1 MKVHFLKNH
10 TIRVRFI
17 SVVLILILIFSMSY
31 VLLFEQLKQEQQSEV
46 EKNMFLTEMVASSL
60 DDFISGQKS
69 VLEELALLDDV
80 KQEQR
85 AEVSVILQ
93 DFAHSHPEASSFWVF
108 DKDGERV
115 AQYPEN
121 KAYENLKDQ
130 EYWKRIKENTF
141 VGGPY
146 IEQVTGKEVIIV
158 TKPYYRGKQK
168 AGIVGISIPLSALQV
183 ELDKIN
189 VGQLRYVTLITREDG
204 QVLSHPNLEQYR
216 KTYSF
221 EASLIYQELK
231 VKNLTSGYFENNQE
245 QLMHT
250 FIELKEAPWVAIVA
264 QPLYEFNFKRNQ
276 YRERNLIFLV
286 WLFLFMSLIIHYSLM
301 LRDIRHAEKNMQ
313 TEKLALVGELAAGI
327 AHEIRNPL
335 TSIKGFTQLIYEKR
349 GQDIPSYYYE
359 TILEELDRIDQIVGE
374 LVVLAKPA
382 PEKKKEV
389 DLSKVVQD
397 SVKLMNYQACLRE
410 VELVLNIEPE
420 LPHIE
425 GNMGQLK
432 QVFINLIKNAI
443 EAIENKGTV
452 TIQARRQGDRV
463 MITVEDTGA
472 GMDNAVIERLGNPF
486 FTTKEKGTG
495 LGLIISYRI
504 IQNHKGKVS
513 VQSKVG
519 IGTQFVISLPSSSTI
534 KGMSCKNNELL

>member
-1 MKVHFLKNH
+1 M
-10 TIRVRFI
+10 I

-31 VLLFEQLKQEQQSEV
+31 VLLFEQLKQEQQSEI
-46 EKNMFLTEMVASSL
+46 EKNMFLSEMVASSL
-60 DDFISGQKS
+60 DEFISGDKRA
-69 VLEELALLDDV
+69 LEELASLDHV

-85 AEVSVILQ
+85 TEVSMILQ
-93 DFAHSHPEASSFWVF
+93 DFAHSHPEASSFWVV
-108 DKDGERV
+108 DKDGKGV
-115 AQYPEN
+115 AQYPDN

-130 EYWKRIKENTF
+130 EYWKWITGNTF

-158 TKPYYRGKQK
+158 TKPYYRDKEK
-168 AGIVGISIPLSALQV
+168 AGIVGMSIPLSALQE

-204 QVLSHPNLEQYR
+204 QLLSHPNLEQYR

-221 EASLIYQELK
+221 ETSSIYQELK

-245 QLMHT
+245 QIMHS
-250 FIELKEAPWVAIVA
+250 FIDLKEAPWVAIVA
-264 QPLYEFNFKRNQ
+264 QPLYEFNFRKNQ
-276 YRERNLIFLV
+276 YRERNLIILV
-286 WLFLFMSLIIHYSLM
+286 LLFLFMALIIHYSLM
-301 LRDIRHAEKNMQ
+301 LRDIRNAQKNKQ

-335 TSIKGFTQLIYEKR
+335 TSIKGFTQLIYEKK
-349 GQDIPSYYYE
+349 GQDLPSFYYE

-374 LVVLAKPA
+374 LVILAKPA
-382 PEKKKEV
+382 PETKNEV

-397 SVKLMNYQACLRE
+397 SVKLMNYQARLRE

-452 TIQARRQGDRV
+452 TIKGRRQGDRV

-472 GMDNAVIERLGNPF
+472 GMDNEVIEKLGNPF

-519 IGTQFVISLPSSSTI
+519 IGTQFIIFLPFSSTI
-534 KGMSCKNNELL
+534 KGVSCKNDEQL